1 MRFLKVIFLSLAIT
15 LPLSSHAQLNG
26 LSNLTNLVGIS
37 GVDNIL
43 GTVSSIPLLDPTML
57 TQNLSS
63 GGALLGS
70 ILLDPSNALSPVLGL
85 ATGVLGAVSPTVN
98 ILLSSP
104 ADLPTFLLLDGGT
117 LLSPGL
123 GGLPEIPLI
132 NTPLL
137 GLAN

>member
-1 MRFLKVIFLSLAIT
+1 MRFLTVIFLSLAIT

-70 ILLDPSNALSPVLGL
+70 FSDPSNALSPVLGL

-117 LLSPGL
+117 LFSAGL

>member
-70 ILLDPSNALSPVLGL
+70 FLYPSNALSPLLGL

-117 LLSPGL
+117 LFSAGL